1 MTYVRESG
9 RSAASR
15 RARRRAAITLSVLSA
30 LLVVAFV
37 IALSYHQGWFGA
49 QSAPAPTNNVAKT
62 CSKVQPA
69 LPTDV
74 VVNVYNA
81 TERNG
86 LARTTAKALTDQGF
100 RTASVTNDPLQ
111 KTIPGVGEVRFGKT
125 GVEEATAV
133 LLRVPGA
140 RGVRD
145 TRADASVDLV
155 LGEAFKAV
163 AVVKGA
169 PKACP

>member
-1 MTYVRESG
+1 MSYVRESG
-9 RSAASR
+9 RTAAQR
-15 RARRRAAITLSVLSA
+15 RARRRAAITLSALSTI
-30 LLVVAFV
+30 LIVAFV
-37 IALSYHQGWFGA
+37 IALSYNQGWIGGR
-49 QSAPAPTNNVAKT
+49 SNPTPTNNAAMT

-69 LPTDV
+69 VPEDV

-81 TERNG
+81 TDRNG
-86 LARTTAKALTDQGF
+86 LARAVAKALVDQGF

-111 KTIPGVGEVRFGKT
+111 KTIPGVGEVRWGRS

-140 RGVRD
+140 RSIRD
-145 TRADASVDLV
+145 TRSDASVDLV

-163 AVVKGA
+163 SVVKGA
-169 PKACP
+169 PKPC